1 MARGDMTGQIVQ
13 IRRRVRAAAE
23 EIFELWTNPELM
35 VRWMRP
41 VSGRRRLQG
50 EL

>member
-1 MARGDMTGQIVQ
+1 MQ

-23 EIFELWTNPELM
+23 EIFDLWTKPDLM
-35 VRWMRP
+35 VRWMEP
-41 VSGRRRLQG
+41 LSRRGRLQG